1 MQVLEQKGM
10 IKILSNQFKRAEKDI
25 EAEETDTLIWLSINF
40 RQGMQKII
48 DRISQV
54 LANPNLSHSQKK
66 DLNEALEE
74 GKKLLKTGT
83 LLKEKVDKQT
93 DEKKEN

>member
-40 RQGMQKII
+40 RTGMQKII